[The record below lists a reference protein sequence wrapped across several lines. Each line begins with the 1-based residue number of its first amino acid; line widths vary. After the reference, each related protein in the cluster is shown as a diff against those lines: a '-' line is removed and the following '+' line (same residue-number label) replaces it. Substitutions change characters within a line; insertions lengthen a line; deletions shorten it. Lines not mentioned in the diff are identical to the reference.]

1 MAGLTDQIRAYG
13 IQPVPVAE
21 RRLGFVDTFVLW
33 WDLGVS
39 FLVMAVGMF
48 LVPGLSLGQ
57 ALLAILVGAV
67 VGNGLLGLVGTI
79 GSDTGV
85 PTMVLF
91 RPVLGLRGSI
101 APTVLNVL
109 QLLGW
114 ATFEVIVM
122 AQAAALLSERLVG
135 VRGYLGWVLFFAV
148 LGTAMA
154 VAGPILVVKQWMER
168 FAVWVVLLT
177 LTWITVTVVTTYDVR
192 TWLAK
197 PGTGEMS
204 FWLGVDLVAVMPISW
219 VPLVADYSRMARSRQ
234 TAFWGTGLGYFGSH
248 VWFYALGALLALS
261 ATVPSDPSAPI
272 APLLTTIAGLTA
284 GWVALLVLLVAETDE
299 GFANIYSAAVSAQ
312 NIWPRLGQRTLVLAI
327 GGIVLV
333 LATTLPLVQYESFLL
348 LIGSIFVPLLGI
360 LTTDYFLLRRR
371 QYDVAE
377 LYRSGGRYWYRGGVN
392 WLAMGVWVV
401 GIALYLVIAGL
412 PQLGWSGVAPWL
424 GATIPTYTFGLITY
438 ALVGR
443 SAERATA
450 SGATEHGTRR

>member
-1 MAGLTDQIRAYG
+1 M
-13 IQPVPVAE
+13 PVAE

-48 LVPGLSLGQ
+48 LVPGLSLGH

-67 VGNGLLGLVGTI
+67 VGNCLLGLVGTI

-101 APTVLNVL
+101 APTVLNLL

-154 VAGPILVVKQWMER
+154 VVGPILVVKQWMER

-177 LTWITVTVVTTYDVR
+177 LTWITVAVLTTYDVR
-192 TWLAK
+192 AWLAK

-272 APLLTTIAGLTA
+272 APLLTTIAALTA

-333 LATTLPLVQYESFLL
+333 LAATLPLVQYESFLL

-360 LTTDYFLLRRR
+360 LTADYFVLRRR
-371 QYDVAE
+371 RYDVTE

-401 GIALYLVIAGL
+401 GVALYLVIAGL

-424 GATIPTYTFGLITY
+424 GATIPTYTFGLIAY
-438 ALVGR
+438 APGGAFGGAGNGERRDKAGR
-443 SAERATA
+443 TA
-450 SGATEHGTRR
+450 LN